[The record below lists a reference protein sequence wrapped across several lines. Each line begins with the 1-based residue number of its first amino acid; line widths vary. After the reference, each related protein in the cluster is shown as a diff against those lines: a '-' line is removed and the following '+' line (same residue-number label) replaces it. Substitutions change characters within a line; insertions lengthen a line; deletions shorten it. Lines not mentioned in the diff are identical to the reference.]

1 MENIREA
8 IEGLMNKRK
17 LDQRFQSVMK
27 TVYQDP
33 EVVAFCQTHQA
44 ELTTEALERGAAKLY
59 EFVNERRKIA
69 RHEPSFLPG
78 YEPQLVLSN
87 HLIDIEYVP
96 TKEMTMRRQAAQR
109 QALVKSISMPKMIR
123 RADFSDYYHEPDR
136 NIALSKTMDFVAAYD
151 QAPDQFHRG
160 LYLAGSFGV
169 GKTYLMGAMANE
181 LAKHNYSTTI
191 VHFPSLAVEL
201 KNTIGDSKEIQSKL
215 DAVKQAPILVIDDI
229 GADSIS
235 AWVRDDILG
244 VILEYRM
251 QEELPT
257 FFTSNF
263 SMEQL
268 EKEHLTV
275 NQRGEAEPLKA
286 QRLMERIKFLS
297 EEVTLI
303 GKNHRQG

>member
-1 MENIREA
+1 MQNWKNYVNGERRSNKWKIFAKQLRDWWINGNSTNVSSRWWKLFIR
-8 IEGLMNKRK
+8 IRSCGLLPN
-17 LDQRFQSVMK
+17 
-27 TVYQDP
+27 TP
-33 EVVAFCQTHQA
+33 T

-160 LYLAGSFGV
+160 LYLTGSFGV

-181 LAKHNYSTTI
+181 LSQT
-191 VHFPSLAVEL
+191 
-201 KNTIGDSKEIQSKL
+201 
-215 DAVKQAPILVIDDI
+215 
-229 GADSIS
+229 
-235 AWVRDDILG
+235 
-244 VILEYRM
+244 
-251 QEELPT
+251 
-257 FFTSNF
+257 
-263 SMEQL
+263 
-268 EKEHLTV
+268 
-275 NQRGEAEPLKA
+275 
-286 QRLMERIKFLS
+286 
-297 EEVTLI
+297 
-303 GKNHRQG
+303 

>member
-17 LDQRFQSVMK
+17 LPTQSMK

-123 RADFSDYYHEPDR
+123 RAD
-136 NIALSKTMDFVAAYD
+136 
-151 QAPDQFHRG
+151 
-160 LYLAGSFGV
+160 
-169 GKTYLMGAMANE
+169 
-181 LAKHNYSTTI
+181 
-191 VHFPSLAVEL
+191 
-201 KNTIGDSKEIQSKL
+201 
-215 DAVKQAPILVIDDI
+215 LVITTKSLT
-229 GADSIS
+229 G
-235 AWVRDDILG
+235 IL
-244 VILEYRM
+244 L
-251 QEELPT
+251 
-257 FFTSNF
+257 
-263 SMEQL
+263 
-268 EKEHLTV
+268 
-275 NQRGEAEPLKA
+275 
-286 QRLMERIKFLS
+286 
-297 EEVTLI
+297 
-303 GKNHRQG
+303 